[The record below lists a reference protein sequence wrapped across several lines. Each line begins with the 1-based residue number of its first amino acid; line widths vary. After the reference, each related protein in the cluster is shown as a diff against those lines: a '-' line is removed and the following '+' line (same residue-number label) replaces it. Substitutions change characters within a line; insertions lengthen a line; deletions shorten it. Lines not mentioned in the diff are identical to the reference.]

1 MKLSILINY
10 LLILSFFLVDNI
22 SGLFLKAEIDNNLE
36 IKTIAYKF
44 DESKHLVYKFDM
56 NFKMPP
62 GPIFAKG
69 WLKYASYEVN
79 EISKPREFFKNFAF
93 YEQFKT
99 GQILN
104 LNEKDNVTL
113 KIIKRLDI

>member
-1 MKLSILINY
+1 MKLKNLLNY
-10 LLILSFFLVDNI
+10 FLILSLFLVDNI
-22 SGLFLKAEIDNNLE
+22 RGLFLKNEIDNTLQSNPL
-36 IKTIAYKF
+36 T
-44 DESKHLVYKFDM
+44 YKFDM

-69 WLKYASYEVN
+69 WLKYASYELNDV
-79 EISKPREFFKNFAF
+79 SKPREFFKNFAF

-104 LNEKDNVTL
+104 LNEKDKV
-113 KIIKRLDI
+113 K